1 MSLRLDDSDAHSL
14 TPLGLTHSN
23 RVAQRPRVLIVEDD
37 CLVRAACATIA
48 GEIGFDSDTA
58 DSVSAAWAVLHEK
71 SVDVVLL
78 DVRLGEENG
87 LTLLN
92 KIRAETS
99 SVSVV
104 IMTAFPTV
112 NSAVTALRA
121 GATDY
126 IQKPFSIEELTEV
139 LESARHQALSNDAK
153 ARSSDRTNDEP
164 HLLIGRAPSMKKL
177 RRLVSRVAVA
187 SHPVLILGEQ
197 GTEKELVGRSIHM
210 KSPTCLGP
218 FMSMDCSA
226 LSEGEIEFLLFGSNM
241 PCDEGSESLGCER
254 TSPTERNR
262 TVFVSEI
269 DRLSLAMQSRLLNA
283 LDKRSAHTND
293 SSKVDF
299 NTTRIIAS
307 SSNNLEECANAGR
320 FRKDL
325 FHRLSLVRLHIP
337 PLRERKADIPE
348 MSTRILNRIS
358 LESRQHR
365 KFGKNVIRCLVE
377 YDWPGNLR
385 ELENVIE
392 YACLVSD
399 GPEVHQS
406 DLPKHINEH
415 SYDHVDYTDG
425 SGWHYTRNASES
437 YGLSGEESI
446 AEMERKAILKTLKQL
461 NGDKLQTAK
470 VLGIG
475 KTTLYRKLK
484 EYAVED
490 LL

>member
-1 MSLRLDDSDAHSL
+1 
-14 TPLGLTHSN
+14 
-23 RVAQRPRVLIVEDD
+23 
-37 CLVRAACATIA
+37 
-48 GEIGFDSDTA
+48 
-58 DSVSAAWAVLHEK
+58 
-71 SVDVVLL
+71 
-78 DVRLGEENG
+78 
-87 LTLLN
+87 
-92 KIRAETS
+92 
-99 SVSVV
+99 
-104 IMTAFPTV
+104 
-112 NSAVTALRA
+112 
-121 GATDY
+121 
-126 IQKPFSIEELTEV
+126 
-139 LESARHQALSNDAK
+139 
-153 ARSSDRTNDEP
+153 
-164 HLLIGRAPSMKKL
+164 
-177 RRLVSRVAVA
+177 
-187 SHPVLILGEQ
+187 
-197 GTEKELVGRSIHM
+197 
-210 KSPTCLGP
+210 
-218 FMSMDCSA
+218 
-226 LSEGEIEFLLFGSNM
+226 
-241 PCDEGSESLGCER
+241 
-254 TSPTERNR
+254 
-262 TVFVSEI
+262 
-269 DRLSLAMQSRLLNA
+269 MQSRLLNA